1 MMDYNDY
8 LSGLKRVTFSD
19 IKDIIKEELNNIS
32 DYKAFGFRK
41 EDYGNTILFGE
52 LYMGSIINPYLLVFD
67 DIDCL
72 CKDFYD
78 LLQKEF
84 PDAFTYNY
92 EHSFSGEYNY
102 HAYYE
107 DGDGNE
113 LVLSFPNVSKKN
125 QSWIIEKVHSKSGKL
140 F

>member
-41 EDYGNTILFGE
+41 EDYDHTILFGE

-67 DIDCL
+67 DIDC
-72 CKDFYD
+72 
-78 LLQKEF
+78 
-84 PDAFTYNY
+84 
-92 EHSFSGEYNY
+92 
-102 HAYYE
+102 
-107 DGDGNE
+107 
-113 LVLSFPNVSKKN
+113 
-125 QSWIIEKVHSKSGKL
+125 
-140 F
+140 